1 MLSALLI
8 AGILSVLAGLIA
20 IVYGVPVKE
29 FSFGNTMIIV
39 GATAIC
45 TGMLLVGIWVV
56 VAELRNIARRLVSRT
71 SAEPRGRLTLP
82 GAVPSRGPE
91 GGFLFSRDEPVMLD
105 EDDLETAAPPVS
117 PQPWQGDAGPRDR
130 PRLGL
135 PPLPEPASEPAP
147 PPRSGRDR
155 LFSTPRRERD
165 RTPSRSVEPLGS
177 DANTGEATEAVSA
190 NFENAWPKPE
200 RARASEAE
208 LPRRNGRASSRFA
221 EPASDDRSAS
231 TIIKSGVVDGM
242 AYSLYSDG
250 SIEAQMPEGMMRFGS
265 IDELRAHLGQR

>member
-8 AGILSVLAGLIA
+8 AGIVSVVTGLIA

-45 TGMLLVGIWVV
+45 TGMLLVGLWVV
-56 VAELRNIARRLVSRT
+56 VAELRNIARRLVPRT
-71 SAEPRGRLTLP
+71 SAEPRGRLALP
-82 GAVPSRGPE
+82 GAVPSRGAE
-91 GGFLFSRDEPVMLD
+91 GGFLSSRDEPVMLD
-105 EDDLETAAPPVS
+105 EDDLETAAPPMS

-135 PPLPEPASEPAP
+135 PPLPEPVSEPAP

-155 LFSTPRRERD
+155 LFSTPRRERE
-165 RTPSRSVEPLGS
+165 RAPSRSVEPSGS
-177 DANTGEATEAVSA
+177 DANPGEATEALSA

-208 LPRRNGRASSRFA
+208 LPRRNGRAPSRFA